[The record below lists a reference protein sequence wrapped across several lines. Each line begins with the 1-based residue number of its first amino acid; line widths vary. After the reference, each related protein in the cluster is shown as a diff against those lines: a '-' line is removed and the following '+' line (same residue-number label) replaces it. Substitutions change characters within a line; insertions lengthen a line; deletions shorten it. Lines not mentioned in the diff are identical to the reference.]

1 MIGSKRLV
9 AMIIRQCVTCKKLR
23 GHFKIQK
30 ISDLPEDRLHPGPP
44 FTFIGIDTFGP
55 WPIIHRKTRGG
66 SAQQKRWAILFT
78 CLVSRAI
85 HIEVTEELSSSS
97 FINAFRR
104 FIALRGNVKLVR
116 SDRGTNFIGA
126 IQDLASVLNF
136 LKMAQSTRLF
146 LGMEQFRSLTL
157 LMLHTLV
164 DHGKE

>member
-1 MIGSKRLV
+1 MSY
-9 AMIIRQCVTCKKLR
+9 
-23 GHFKIQK
+23 
-30 ISDLPEDRLHPGPP
+30 LPEDRLHPGPP

-66 SAQQKRWAILFT
+66 CAQQKRWAILFT

-85 HIEVTEELSSSS
+85 HIEVTEKLSSSS

-146 LGMEQFRSLTL
+146 LGMEQFGSLTL